1 MKNGTTQGKMKGE
14 SMINPNVIIGRNM
27 VIMLMNVEVPLI
39 IL

>member
-14 SMINPNVIIGRNM
+14 RMINSNVIIGRNM
-27 VIMLMNVEVPLI
+27 VIMLMNVEVTLI